1 MPKGLRKLTFSVDGD
16 GLTRFAGLVLFQAF
30 CKSLGLRRFLQ
41 RRVNWPVLGR
51 KYHLV
56 DLFLTHIVAIAAGI
70 GRIENIRSLK
80 HNGLLPSL
88 LGLPEFPHRD
98 TLRTFLLS
106 ADAGLLTITS
116 ARPRPFEALGSPKRA
131 SGCRHDQLARLWPAD
146 GGRCCRLC
154 AALFSPTLLQCP
166 SPDRGRHRS
175 VSGRRIQARQ
185 YLGRCRYHSFRA
197 VRFAKTAFARSH
209 EPGAITSRCR
219 ILRWPT
225 GQIHRRE
232 RPRIHYG
239 RQSDQPSAI
248 CYAQDPVQGFR
259 WRLAG
264 RRIYLS
270 PYSLG
275 KADPLCGCQKII
287 RPDRAAG
294 DALCYGRICL
304 SHSGYQLEAVRPRD
318 LALVRPADVPGT
330 FNQRAQVPLR
340 HDKDPFKK
348 TSGQSGLFRN
358 TSLGIR
364 PDQFIPPAVSSRTLS
379 RMVTIN
385 NTQRALRI
393 TSAVCP
399 YTKQESVAV
408 AQKLSAFGHL
418 YACVPESA
426 KNSTTWLN

>member
-41 RRVNWPVLGR
+41 RRVNWPVSGR
-51 KYHLV
+51 KYHQV

-70 GRIENIRSLK
+70 GRIENTRSLK

-106 ADAGLLTITS
+106 ADAGFLQSLQHAHDLLRRWALQDALKIWGALLDVDTTS
-116 ARPRPFEALGSPKRA
+116 LRVF
-131 SGCRHDQLARLWPAD
+131 
-146 GGRCCRLC
+146 
-154 AALFSPTLLQCP
+154 
-166 SPDRGRHRS
+166 
-175 VSGRRIQARQ
+175 GRRIPARQ

-197 VRFAKTAFARSH
+197 VRLAKTAFARGH

-219 ILRWPT
+219 VLRWPT

-270 PYSLG
+270 TYSLG

-330 FNQRAQVPLR
+330 FDQRAQVPLR

-358 TSLGIR
+358 TSLGVR

-393 TSAVCP
+393 TSAVRP

-418 YACVPESA
+418 YACVPESTE
-426 KNSTTWLN
+426 NSATWLN